1 MSNLDQLVKGAPPP
15 GKEFTIP
22 STSPI
27 IAADSTNP
35 SLPDPLAS
43 LPSSPPQIYLNLL
56 ILEASL
62 RAQYLQLRGR
72 RRQHTFFLTLLS
84 AWILGFSYA
93 LFLAPREDGSGL
105 GGSVYYMIEA
115 FEKLALG
122 SGFVCVVLV
131 YFSGMWERGI
141 RWPRRWYTHA
151 NKGLRGF
158 SCKLVIIKQPRWK
171 EAFSMLSF
179 VFSYG
184 LFSSNSGSSY
194 RFVDQSLLVES
205 EKATRTGAHH
215 ALPNIHEDDYT
226 EGYEED
232 LAPGGDY
239 IKLLLLPKPF
249 SPNFRENWEIYR
261 TEYWEKENERRAV
274 LRKKIKERDR
284 KIAKE
289 QGGWLWWT
297 GYRGW
302 NRGRTPDVERTHH
315 NVHRAGTHGSQR
327 VRSGSVRNG
336 SHSRNS
342 SRSVTPTAEVE
353 DGATGGHVRRSSTAS
368 NASDRRRKKTGSMRV
383 QKLTPAGSRS
393 ATPDVP
399 SPLVRENS
407 FTSVSSLDT
416 ERSPTPAGEGDSVR
430 STKRSSVKT
439 GGGGSP
445 ERKPGSAR
453 ASKQST
459 SAEAEE

>member
-1 MSNLDQLVKGAPPP
+1 MSNLDQIVKGAPPP
-15 GKEFTIP
+15 GKEYPVP

-27 IAADSTNP
+27 AAADTPAPALS
-35 SLPDPLAS
+35 DPLAS

-72 RRQHTFFLTLLS
+72 RRQYTFFTTLLS

-93 LFLAPREDGSGL
+93 LFLAPREDGSGF
-105 GGSVYYMIEA
+105 GGSVYYMVEI

-122 SGFVCVVLV
+122 GGLIAVILLYST
-131 YFSGMWERGI
+131 GMWTRGI
-141 RWPRRWYTHA
+141 KWPRTWYTHA
-151 NKGLRGF
+151 NRGLRPF
-158 SCKLVIIKQPRWK
+158 NCKLVIIKQSQWREMW
-171 EAFSMLSF
+171 SMISF

-184 LFSSNSGSSY
+184 LFSRESSY
-194 RFVDQSLLVES
+194 RFVDHSLLVES
-205 EKATRTGAHH
+205 EKGTRTGVHH
-215 ALPNIHEDDYT
+215 ALPNIHEDDRT

-232 LAPGGDY
+232 LAPGGDF

-249 SPNFRENWEIYR
+249 SPSFRENWDIYR
-261 TEYWEKENERRAV
+261 TEYWEKENDRRAV
-274 LRKKIKERDR
+274 LRKNMKERDR
-284 KIAKE
+284 QRAKE

-302 NRGRTPDVERTHH
+302 GPAKTPDVEKLHH

-327 VRSGSVRNG
+327 LRSGSLRAG
-336 SHSRNS
+336 SQSRNS
-342 SRSVTPTAEVE
+342 SRSVTPTAEAE
-353 DGATGGHVRRSSTAS
+353 DGFTGGHVRRGSTAS
-368 NASDRRRKKTGSMRV
+368 NASDRRKKKTGRV

-407 FTSVSSLDT
+407 FNSVSSLDID
-416 ERSPTPAGEGDSVR
+416 RSQTPAKDGDSI
-430 STKRSSVKT
+430 RSSRRSVKA
-439 GGGGSP
+439 GASGSP
-445 ERKPGSAR
+445 ARKPKTSRQASADTD
-453 ASKQST
+453 AQSQ
-459 SAEAEE
+459 

>member
-15 GKEFTIP
+15 GREFTIP

-27 IAADSTNP
+27 INADTANAT
-35 SLPDPLAS
+35 SLADPLAS

-62 RAQYLQLRGR
+62 RAQYLQLRRR
-72 RRQHTFFLTLLS
+72 RRQYTSFLTLLS
-84 AWILGFSYA
+84 AWVLGFSYA
-93 LFLAPREDGSGL
+93 VFFAPREDGSGI
-105 GGSVYYMIEA
+105 GGSVYYMIDI

-122 SGFVCVVLV
+122 GGIVAVLLLYVSGL
-131 YFSGMWERGI
+131 WERGI

-158 SCKLVIIKQPRWK
+158 GCKLVIIKQPQWK
-171 EAFSMLSF
+171 EALSMLSF

-184 LFSSNSGSSY
+184 LFSSSNGSSY
-194 RFVDQSLLVES
+194 RFVDPSLLQES
-205 EKATRTGAHH
+205 EKATRTGQHH
-215 ALPNIHEDDYT
+215 ALPNIHEDDYR

-284 KIAKE
+284 KIAKD

-302 NRGRTPDVERTHH
+302 DRRTPEAERTHP
-315 NVHRAGTHGSQR
+315 NVHRTHGSQR
-327 VRSGSVRNG
+327 VRSGSVRTG

-342 SRSVTPTAEVE
+342 SRSVTPTAEGE
-353 DGATGGHVRRSSTAS
+353 EGATTGGHARRGSTAS
-368 NASDRRRKKTGSMRV
+368 NASDRRRKKTGSLRV
-383 QKLTPAGSRS
+383 QKLTPGGSRS

-416 ERSPTPAGEGDSVR
+416 ERSATPAGDGDSTR
-430 STKRSSVKT
+430 STKRSSLKA
-439 GGGGSP
+439 GSSGSP
-445 ERKPGSAR
+445 ARKPGSAR
-453 ASKQST
+453 VTKPSSP
-459 SAEAEE
+459 SDVE